1 MSGRHDSGPADRPT
15 RRRFLGGAAA
25 VGAGAAVAGVLGGEA
40 SAQAGWQAGPAGA
53 RRRAAGRRVAV
64 FGGGIAGLSAALEL
78 AERGFAVTVY
88 ERRQLG
94 GKARV
99 FGVPGSARGGRDELP
114 AEHGF
119 RFFPGFYQNLPDS
132 MRRIPFPGNEKGTWD
147 NLTRASTYLGARKDR
162 PDLTIP
168 FPFPWPIPEG
178 TPPFLTPES
187 LISTLISGL
196 QSLGMIPLP
205 EILHFVRKGVM
216 YVTSCDERRVGQWD
230 HVSWADFLGTATRS
244 EEYNTLLAD
253 GLVRNLAAM
262 KSADA
267 STHAIGLVG
276 EATLW
281 SVLGE
286 GNEAG
291 GSVDRVLAGATDEM
305 LIDPWVAH
313 LKTLGV
319 RFQVGWAAE
328 SFQLSGGRI
337 ASAVAVDPAGAR
349 HTVDADWFVSAV
361 PLERADRLV
370 DHRMRAA
377 DPMLNNISK
386 LRNDWMNGLMFFLK
400 REVPITPGHVNYW
413 DSTWA
418 ITSISQAQFWK
429 RDFTAYGDGTVTD
442 NLSAIISDWNTPGM
456 FNGKTAKECSR
467 EEIAEEAWKQIKAH
481 VNKPGKPPVLTD
493 DMLHTWYLDPGI
505 LNPGTPQVAN
515 EDPLFIQTLGAY
527 ETRPTA
533 GTGIENFFLA
543 GDWVKTGL
551 YVSTMETANEGG
563 RLAANALLDAA
574 GHNGDKAA
582 IGELWI
588 APAFND
594 AKKLDQE
601 RYRDGEPHILDDG
614 I

>member
-1 MSGRHDSGPADRPT
+1 MTENSEPARSTPS
-15 RRRFLGGAAA
+15 RRGFLGGVAA
-25 VGAGAAVAGVLGGEA
+25 VGAGAAVTGVLGCDT
-40 SAQAGWQAGPAGA
+40 SAQSTGLAAAHG
-53 RRRAAGRRVAV
+53 RAAGRKVAI
-64 FGGGIAGLSAALEL
+64 FGGGIAGLTAALEL

-99 FGVPGSARGGRDELP
+99 FGVPGSAKGGRDELP

-147 NLTRASTYLGARKDR
+147 NLTRASTYLGARKGR

-168 FPFPWPIPEG
+168 FPFPWPIPPG

-187 LISTLISGL
+187 LISTIVSGL

-205 EILHFVRKGVM
+205 EILHFARKGVM
-216 YVTSCDERRVGQWD
+216 YVTSCDERRIGQWD
-230 HVSWADFLGTATRS
+230 HVSWAKYLGTATRS

-286 GNEAG
+286 GNEPG
-291 GSVDRVLAGATDEM
+291 GSVDRVLAGATNEM

-319 RFQVGWAAE
+319 TFKVGWAAE
-328 SFQLSGGRI
+328 SFQLSGRKI
-337 ASAVAVDPAGAR
+337 TSAVAVGPDGAR
-349 HTVDADWFVSAV
+349 HTVDADWFLSAV
-361 PLERADRLV
+361 PLERADKLV
-370 DHRMRAA
+370 NPRMRRA
-377 DPMLNNISK
+377 DPHLDNISK

-400 REVPITPGHVNYW
+400 KELPITPGHVNYW
-413 DSTWA
+413 DSSWA
-418 ITSISQAQFWK
+418 ITSISEAQFWK
-429 RDFTAYGDGTVTD
+429 RDFTTYGDGTVKE
-442 NLSAIISDWNTPGM
+442 NLSAIISDWNSPGT
-456 FNGKTAKECSR
+456 FNKKTAKECTPM
-467 EEIAEEAWKQIKAH
+467 EIAEEAWKQIKAH
-481 VNKPGKPPVLTD
+481 LNKPGKPPVLTD

-505 LNPGTPQVAN
+505 KNSGTPKVSN

-527 ETRPTA
+527 ELRPTA
-533 GTGIENFFLA
+533 KTGIENFFLA

-563 RLAANALLDAA
+563 RLAANALLDAS
-574 GHNGDKAA
+574 GYSGEKARL
-582 IGELWI
+582 GELWV

-594 AKKLDQE
+594 AKKLDLD
-601 RYRDGEPHILDDG
+601 RYRKGQKHILDD
-614 I
+614 